1 MFVSLPLG
9 LSHRRSRNAFAS
21 SRCSSSRIIARFSP
35 SKRRLFPSS
44 KSFFLFFD
52 SLQEFLVPFTDQDL
66 FDAME
71 SDPSS
76 YDTEELIDMI
86 EQLILYGNVPWFDV
100 AIFTIPD
107 DASLLLFAVS
117 STSFGSITRF
127 SLCLLFS
134 LSLKIDPIPR
144 WVVSL
149 FLSLHRRRSRIR
161 LEGSTF
167 SFFLSFQTEMSCRL
181 QRSQSS
187 QIAPSK
193 ALQTLHWRYR
203 ERIVVRFRL
212 ISKAKGAG
220 IALGCSLSIADSR
233 SIRPPEHNQ
242 AS

>member
-1 MFVSLPLG
+1 MS
-9 LSHRRSRNAFAS
+9 LSHWIYRIGDREMHLHLLVVLRHAS
-21 SRCSSSRIIARFSP
+21 SLGFLLQSVVYFLPP
-35 SKRRLFPSS
+35 SLFP
-44 KSFFLFFD
+44 FLWFTSGVFGSIYRPRPIRRDGKRSLFLRYRGTHRHDRAAD
-52 SLQEFLVPFTDQDL
+52 SLWQCT
-66 FDAME
+66 
-71 SDPSS
+71 
-76 YDTEELIDMI
+76 LIWCC
-86 EQLILYGNVPWFDV
+86 N
-100 AIFTIPD
+100 FTIPD

-220 IALGCSLSIADSR
+220 IALGSSLSIADSR
-233 SIRPPEHNQ
+233 SIRPSEHNQ